1 MASSEGVLANRKA
14 AQVRSEYTYGLL
26 NDIESGNLHLKP
38 STKQQ
43 FTALLE
49 AVRQTFP
56 GLSPR
61 QLANVLADRF
71 SDDATRIERARAAK
85 LESQEAQLQK
95 QTDQFDAD
103 VRLFNAM
110 VTNPRGSELTI
121 ALKRAELA
129 QRRKELEATYKDL
142 ATAEKQQNPISSLS
156 KLLWRVAMAYGDLE
170 NVRYEFVQKHV
181 YEPAGCIKTPSIVVS
196 WDRNDI
202 EAIGGHNIDARALEL
217 KPNASVS
224 GFALKESEKG
234 YVLEYNPAKA
244 SQVEAHAAE
253 LARAVEHQRIRDVD
267 ELARIASSAP
277 PPVRTRFAALELPN
291 SPAERATWAGRIGKR
306 TYVNKQGFVDDLRSI
321 AEKNDCCIFIA
332 HDQEEVAFATEQN
345 LKPPPAVIVYEI
357 RDTPSLGDYL
367 KSVSD
372 RKGAG
377 ERAVIFFDT
386 PESHVRALG
395 IGLESNSE
403 TRLTSMAE
411 LLGERTS
418 GEPEARLDGL
428 AQRDLNGRESW
439 LRSIG
444 RVTES
449 RVKALFG
456 RITVNETA
464 ATWRG
469 VEVQTMET
477 GQVGR
482 FVKDIGWDANRDGR
496 PAAVSLK
503 FRGTSTR
510 DPAID
515 VSVVAG
521 FDDREYA
528 AGAARLVASHEKS
541 LSSAAAKQGSI
552 AQYAMTVRNELR
564 QMSDIKV
571 RRFSVI
577 VQNGETRTLMSLN
590 RHQLAEGTLVR

>member
-1 MASSEGVLANRKA
+1 
-14 AQVRSEYTYGLL
+14 LL
-26 NDIESGNLHLKP
+26 NKIQAGNLRLKP
-38 STKQQ
+38 QTNQQ

-49 AVRQTFP
+49 AVRQAYP
-56 GLSPR
+56 DLSRR

-71 SDDATRIERARAAK
+71 SADATRIEQARAAK
-85 LESQEAQLQK
+85 FESQQAQLQK

-103 VRLFNAM
+103 VRRFNAM
-110 VTNPRGSELTI
+110 AANRSVSDLTV
-121 ALKRAELA
+121 ALKRAELN
-129 QRRKELEATYKDL
+129 QRRKELEAAYKEL
-142 ATAEKQQNPISSLS
+142 ETAGRRQNPLASLS
-156 KLLWRVAMAYGDLE
+156 KLLWRIALVYGDLE
-170 NVRYEFVQKHV
+170 NVRAEFVQKHV

-202 EAIGGHNIDARALEL
+202 EAIGGHNLDARALEL

-267 ELARIASSAP
+267 ELARIASTAP

-291 SPAERATWAGRIGKR
+291 SSAGRATWVGQIGKR
-306 TYVNKQGFVDDLRSI
+306 TYASKLEFVDDLRSI
-321 AEKNDCCIFIA
+321 AAKNDCCIFIA

-345 LKPPPAVIVYEI
+345 LKPPPAVVVYEI

-367 KSVSD
+367 QSVSG
-372 RKGAG
+372 RRGAG
-377 ERAVIFFDT
+377 ERPVIFFDT

-395 IGLESNSE
+395 IGLESNRE
-403 TRLTSMAE
+403 TQLTGMAE

-418 GEPEARLDGL
+418 GVPERRLDGL

-477 GQVGR
+477 REVGR
-482 FVKDIGWDANRDGR
+482 FVEGIGWDASRDGR

-515 VSVVAG
+515 VSVIAG
-521 FDDREYA
+521 FDDHEYA
-528 AGAARLVASHEKS
+528 AGSARLVASHERN
-541 LSSAAAKQGSI
+541 LSAAAAKQASI

-577 VQNGETRTLMSLN
+577 VQNGETRTLMSWN
-590 RHQLAEGTLVR
+590 GHQLAEGTLVR